1 MDLGVDCL
9 KILFVS
15 LFLPQQ
21 QAKHAGGR
29 YVFELLNTL
38 SQRHEIHLATRL
50 EEGELPYLEALHPL
64 CKSISTYTYGA
75 AEKRSLLDKLR
86 LIVNY
91 LGFSRF
97 ANRLICQGDYD
108 LVQVEWVETA
118 ILIRK
123 SITPMVLD
131 AHDVITKPAERG
143 LSQSRGPARLLAGL
157 RYVVT
162 RTIER
167 RIMRRF
173 AAIFTLSEYDH
184 GYLLKM
190 APELERKIK
199 TVPIPA
205 GLDISDR
212 CFEVEKN
219 SLLFLASY
227 KYRRVNVDAALWFYH
242 QVFPLVR
249 NRIPDAKFIIAGY
262 GPPRELTL
270 LADSDPQVSVTGFVD
285 DIDRLYKTSAVFV
298 APILTGGGIIV
309 KVLDA
314 LAAGRPVVTTSYGNE
329 GVAALPERDLLVADD
344 PEAFA
349 TQVLRFLTDSEL
361 AGTVASNGRNFVRKN
376 YGLEAVIRRIE
387 KVYKTVVEEAE
398 TH

>member
-1 MDLGVDCL
+1 L

-29 YVFELLNTL
+29 YVFELLKNL
-38 SQRHEIHLATRL
+38 SQRHELHLVTRL
-50 EEGELPYLEALHPL
+50 EEGELPNLDALNPF
-64 CKSISTYTYGA
+64 CKSISTYTYRA
-75 AEKRSLLDKLR
+75 VEKRNLFDKLR
-86 LIVNY
+86 LFVNY
-91 LGFSRF
+91 IGFSRL
-97 ANRLICQGDYD
+97 ADRLIRRGDYD

-118 ILIRK
+118 LLIGRRR
-123 SITPMVLD
+123 TPMVLD

-143 LSQSRGPARLLAGL
+143 MRQKRGSARLLAVP
-157 RYVVT
+157 RYVLT
-162 RTIER
+162 RAIER
-167 RIMRRF
+167 RIMGRF
-173 AAIFTLSEYDH
+173 AAILTLSEYDH

-190 APELERKIK
+190 APELERKTK

-219 SLLFLASY
+219 TLLFLASY
-227 KYRRVNVDAALWFYH
+227 RYRRVNVDAALWFYN
-242 QVFPLVR
+242 QVFPKVR
-249 NRIPDAKFIIAGY
+249 SKCPAAKFIIAGY
-262 GPPRELTL
+262 GPPRELTS
-270 LADSDPQVSVTGFVD
+270 LAETDPKVSVTGFVD
-285 DIDRLYKTSAVFV
+285 DIDRLYKSSAVFV

-329 GVAALPERDLLVADD
+329 GVAAMPERDLLVADD

-349 TQVLRFLTDSEL
+349 TQVMRFLTDSEL
-361 AGTVASNGRNFVRKN
+361 AGKVASNGRDFVRKN

-387 KVYKTVVEEAE
+387 EVYKVVVEGAE
-398 TH
+398 TR